1 MTTLFTPYLV
11 AWSLVVDGPAITTPA
26 ASLLPVRYQ
35 GQPAMLKISTAAEE
49 QAGYDVLQWWAGD
62 GAVHVLARDGAALL
76 MERAAGGPAPS
87 TLTTLT
93 TLTTLS
99 AQGRDADA
107 TAILCSTIARLH
119 APRAAAKPALVPL
132 PAWFTAL
139 TAQQRAPGSVL
150 QRAQC
155 TAQALLADPQGR
167 VCLHGDVH
175 HGNVVDGGPRGWQ
188 AIDPKGLLG
197 ERGFDYAN
205 LFCNPNSAIACDPQR
220 FAARVAAVSA
230 WAQLDRKRLL
240 QWILAWAGLSAAW
253 HAEDGTPA
261 EVALQVAA
269 LAAAALDAA

>member
-1 MTTLFTPYLV
+1 MTALFTPYLV
-11 AWSLVVDGPAITTPA
+11 AWSLVVDGSTITTPA
-26 ASLLPVRYQ
+26 AKLLPVRYQ

-62 GAVHVLARDGAALL
+62 GAAHVLARAGAALL
-76 MERAAGGPAPS
+76 MERAAGGQ
-87 TLTTLT
+87 TLSA
-93 TLTTLS
+93 LS

-107 TAILCSTIARLH
+107 TAILCSTIAKLH
-119 APRAAAKPALVPL
+119 APRAAAMPALVPL
-132 PAWFTAL
+132 QAWFTAL
-139 TAQQRAPGSVL
+139 TAQEPAPDSVL

-155 TAQALLADPQGR
+155 TAQALLADPQDR
-167 VCLHGDVH
+167 VCLHGDIH
-175 HGNVVDGGPRGWQ
+175 HANVLDGGPRGWL

-230 WAQLDRKRLL
+230 GAQLDRKRLL

-261 EVALQVAA
+261 DVALQIAA